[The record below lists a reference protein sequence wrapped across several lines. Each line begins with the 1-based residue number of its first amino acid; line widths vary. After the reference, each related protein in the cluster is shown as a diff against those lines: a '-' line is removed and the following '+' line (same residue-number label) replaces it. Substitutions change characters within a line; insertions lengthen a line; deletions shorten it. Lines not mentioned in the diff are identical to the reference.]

1 MSASINSNTIE
12 FQLESLAIKNGT
24 PFPYSSAARADK
36 LELVK
41 AQLLVHFRQMPKCL
55 QLSAKIDCADSEC

>member
-1 MSASINSNTIE
+1 MAHLSHT
-12 FQLESLAIKNGT
+12 QVL
-24 PFPYSSAARADK
+24 PRADK

-55 QLSAKIDCADSEC
+55 QLSAKIDCADSER